1 MPKIQ
6 RVDFKA
12 VKAAITM
19 EQLLE
24 HYGLISK
31 FKRGRDSLSGP
42 CPIHKGTNPT
52 QFRVSISKNVWN
64 CFSECH
70 HGGNPLDFIA
80 KMEDISIHAAALKAI
95 EWFGLDPEGMA
106 ANTDDSEA
114 QPLREAYKRPEPA
127 RLPEPEPT
135 KPNPPLKFRLDKL
148 ERDHPY
154 LLERGLSEET
164 VLDFGLGYCTR
175 GVMQGHIAI
184 PIHNV
189 KGEVV
194 AYAGRWPGEPSEEV
208 PKYKLPKGFSKSMEV
223 FNLDR
228 ASKEPPEKPLV
239 IVEGFF
245 DCMILW
251 QLGVKKVVALMGN
264 TLSPAQEELLRQ
276 HTVSNS
282 QIIVLFDENEAGR
295 IGREDV
301 AARLSRFAFVKTHV
315 FEQED
320 MEPEHLTAE
329 QVASIF
335 Q

>member
-1 MPKIQ
+1 MSKTQ

-24 HYGLISK
+24 HYGLMHK
-31 FKRGRDSLSGP
+31 FKRGNDSLSGP

-52 QFRVSISKNVWN
+52 QFRVSISKNCWN

-70 HGGNPLDFIA
+70 HGGNVLDFIS
-80 KMEDISIHAAALKAI
+80 KMEDVSIHAAALKAI
-95 EWFGLDPEGMA
+95 EWFNLDLENMA
-106 ANTDDSEA
+106 AGEDEA
-114 QPLREAYKRPEPA
+114 EEKPPRELPA
-127 RLPEPEPT
+127 RPLPRPVETEPT

-154 LLERGLSEET
+154 LLERGLSLET
-164 VLDFGLGYCTR
+164 VVDFGLGFCTK
-175 GVMQGHIAI
+175 GIMQGHIAI

-189 KGEVV
+189 KGELV
-194 AYAGRWPGEPSEEV
+194 AYCGRWPGEPPEDTQ
-208 PKYKLPKGFSKSMEV
+208 KYKLPVGYQKSQDI

-228 ASKEPPEKPLV
+228 AIKEPPEQPLV

-245 DCMILW
+245 DCMKLW
-251 QLGVKKVVALMGN
+251 QLGVKKVVALMGS
-264 TLSPAQEELLRQ
+264 TLCLTQEELLRLYTKPTCQ
-276 HTVSNS
+276 V
-282 QIIVLFDENEAGR
+282 ILMFDENEAGR
-295 IGREDV
+295 TGREEA

-329 QVASIF
+329 QVAILF
-335 Q
+335 P

>member
-6 RVDFKA
+6 RVDFRA

-24 HYGLISK
+24 HYGLINK
-31 FKRGRDSLSGP
+31 FKRGNDSLSGP

-70 HGGNPLDFIA
+70 HGGNVLDFIA
-80 KMEDISIHAAALKAI
+80 KMEDVSIHAAALKAI

-106 ANTDDSEA
+106 ANSDEPEA

-127 RLPEPEPT
+127 RQPEPEKA
-135 KPNPPLKFRLDKL
+135 KPNSPLKFRLDKL
-148 ERDHPY
+148 EREHPY
-154 LLERGLSEET
+154 LVERGLTPET
-164 VLDFGLGYCTR
+164 VMDFGLGFCTK

-194 AYAGRWPGEPSEEV
+194 AYAGRWPGEPPEDTQ
-208 PKYKLPKGFSKSMEV
+208 KYKLPKGFAKSQEV

-228 ASKEPPEKPLV
+228 AIKDPPEKPLV

-245 DCMILW
+245 DCIKLW
-251 QLGVKKVVALMGN
+251 QLGVRKVVALMGS
-264 TLSPAQEELLRQ
+264 TLCPAQEDLLRQ
-276 HTVSNS
+276 HIQPNS
-282 QIIVLFDENEAGR
+282 QIILMFDENEAGR
-295 IGREDV
+295 MGREEA

-315 FEQED
+315 FDLED

-329 QVASIF
+329 QVAILF
-335 Q
+335 P